1 MSWSRKDGRWL
12 KPTQRKSAVVV
23 DDEAAL
29 TVAII
34 ALALQYERYG
44 YRRITALLGATAGR

>member
-1 MSWSRKDGRWL
+1 MFWGQHRS
-12 KPTQRKSAVVV
+12 TQRKSAVVV
-23 DDEAAL
+23 EDEAAL

-44 YRRITALLGATAGR
+44 YRRITALLGATAVR